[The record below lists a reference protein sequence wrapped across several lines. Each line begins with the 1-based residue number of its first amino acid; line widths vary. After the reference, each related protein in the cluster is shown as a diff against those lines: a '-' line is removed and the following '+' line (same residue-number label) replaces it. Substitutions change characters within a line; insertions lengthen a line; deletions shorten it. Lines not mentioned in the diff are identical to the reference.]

1 MQNAKKYNERITI
14 GMVPS
19 IDDLKQLKE
28 LGYKTLIDLRDKDEL
43 FGGYVQK
50 HARELGLNYINI
62 PVQRDA
68 IQLSDVKMFYEHV
81 FARGSAPLYV
91 FSRLGRKPLVFL
103 LLFDA
108 VSQNQPVVRIYR
120 RASQLG
126 FHLEDDLAF
135 QKFLYSLHNSA
146 EFNRLVDTIRQSR
159 SDLFVKPAS
168 PASPEQQFD
177 FGVDA
182 TTEQLLKI
190 TSTYS
195 QTKDTAMLQ
204 QALSD
209 LATKLA
215 GRKP

>member
-1 MQNAKKYNERITI
+1 
-14 GMVPS
+14 
-19 IDDLKQLKE
+19 
-28 LGYKTLIDLRDKDEL
+28 
-43 FGGYVQK
+43 
-50 HARELGLNYINI
+50 
-62 PVQRDA
+62 
-68 IQLSDVKMFYEHV
+68 MFYEHV

-135 QKFLYSLHNSA
+135 QKFLYSLHNSE

-168 PASPEQQFD
+168 PPAAPEQQFD
-177 FGVDA
+177 FEVD
-182 TTEQLLKI
+182 TITEKLLKI
-190 TSTYS
+190 TSDYS
-195 QTKDTAMLQ
+195 QTKDTHMLQ
-204 QALSD
+204 QALSE
-209 LATKLA
+209 LTSTLT